1 MNVYQ
6 KLAEARVRFQGGNPK
21 MSGENTFAKYKYFE
35 LNDITPVINLL
46 GKEIGFV
53 CEVSF
58 TDTLATLIFRDTDK
72 PEDVITFTSPMST
85 AALKGCHEVQN
96 LGAVETYIK
105 RYLYQNAFEIVESD
119 ALNGTQGNEGKGAGV
134 SQANNKNGRTGT
146 SSEAQ
151 ELSVKLEE
159 WLTVQPPMFSDE
171 NARKV
176 RSCIAANDVENMRKW
191 LAWAAKRNAEA

>member
-35 LNDITPVINLL
+35 LADILPIINNL

-58 TDTLATLIFRDTDK
+58 TETLATLLFRDAEK

-85 AALKGCHEVQN
+85 AQLKGCHEVQN
-96 LGAVETYIK
+96 LGAVETYVK

-119 ALNGTQGNEGKGAGV
+119 ALNSTQGADNGKPGEKAPAKPAVNPELKSATVALEAYIASGTLSGDEAKKAQSNIDTGNLV
-134 SQANNKNGRTGT
+134 NINKWI
-146 SSEAQ
+146 EYAKQ
-151 ELSVKLEE
+151 K
-159 WLTVQPPMFSDE
+159 E
-171 NARKV
+171 NAK
-176 RSCIAANDVENMRKW
+176 
-191 LAWAAKRNAEA
+191 